1 MRCENNRPPRPIVA
15 PACFD
20 GKATRLLK
28 ITYHDGAVGG
38 SDTLRLC
45 EACCKLIA
53 KDARCHG
60 YRTRSPKLS

>member
-1 MRCENNRPPRPIVA
+1 VA

-28 ITYHDGAVGG
+28 ITYHDGAIGG

-60 YRTRSPKLS
+60 YRTRSLKLP